1 MFLLGSIRIRKS
13 GLFEGA
19 TDFHCHILPG
29 VDDGFRNV
37 EDSLAA
43 LTEYEKL
50 GIRRVFL
57 TPHVMEDIPNTPD
70 NLRERFKEL
79 CSLYSGPVQIEL
91 ASENMMDSMFTER
104 LEKGEVIP
112 LCGNKLL
119 VETSF
124 FNPPIGMDSILE
136 SIKAK
141 GFTPVLAHPE
151 RYIYMSDNDYK
162 SLKDRGILFQLNLFS
177 LSGHYGDGARAKAL
191 KLLSNGCYE
200 LAGTDLHRLSSLD
213 KFLDSSL
220 KKGVVS
226 KVKDLI
232 WA

>member
-1 MFLLGSIRIRKS
+1 MFSFGSIKIRKS

-19 TDFHCHILPG
+19 VDSHCHILPG
-29 VDDGFRNV
+29 VDDGFQKI

-43 LTEYEKL
+43 LAEYEEL

-57 TPHVMEDIPNTPD
+57 TPHVMEDIPNSPES
-70 NLRERFKEL
+70 LRERFKEL
-79 CSLYSGPVQIEL
+79 RDAYSGTVRIEL
-91 ASENMMDSMFTER
+91 ASENMMDSLFTER
-104 LEKGEVIP
+104 LDEGNVIP
-112 LCGNKLL
+112 LPENRLL

-136 SIKAK
+136 AIKAK

-151 RYIYMSDNDYK
+151 RYIYMSDKDYRG
-162 SLKDRGILFQLNLFS
+162 LKDKGVLFQLNLFS

-191 KLLSNGCYE
+191 KLLSDGCYE

-213 KFLDSSL
+213 GFLDSSL
-220 KKGVVS
+220 KKGIVS

-232 WA
+232 WE

>member
-1 MFLLGSIRIRKS
+1 MFSFGSIKIRKS

-29 VDDGFRNV
+29 VDDGFQKM

-43 LTEYEKL
+43 LAEYEGL

-57 TPHVMEDIPNTPD
+57 TPHVMEDIPNSPE

-79 CSLYSGPVQIEL
+79 KDAYSGPVQIEL
-91 ASENMMDSMFTER
+91 ASENMMDSLFTER
-104 LEKGEVIP
+104 LDKGNVIP
-112 LCGNKLL
+112 LAGNRLL

-136 SIKAK
+136 AIKAK
-141 GFTPVLAHPE
+141 GFIPVLAHPE
-151 RYIYMSDNDYK
+151 RYIYMSDKDYK
-162 SLKDRGILFQLNLFS
+162 GLKDKGIQFQLNLFS
-177 LSGHYGDGARAKAL
+177 LSGHYGDGARTKAL
-191 KLLSNGCYE
+191 NLLSNGYYE

-213 KFLDSSL
+213 RFLESSL

-226 KVKDLI
+226 NARNLI
-232 WA
+232 WE